1 MTEKELDQINKN
13 FDEMLVQLN
22 EIKAILM
29 EINNNLYKIKY

>member
-13 FDEMLVQLN
+13 FDEMLAQLN